1 MEGQNDPEKKPPTLW
16 YDLLDPTDHIKIAAF
31 NGDLPQLK
39 VALSRIDLDKLVFP
53 SAIKMAAMNHHL
65 DCVEYLITVSA
76 EYEAKVEV
84 KREADAKAERELEL
98 ENAPAAHKKQCPSCG
113 PIVTKYSNCP
123 RCWGP
128 VSKRQ

>member
-16 YDLLDPTDHIKIAAF
+16 YDLLDPTDRIKIAAF

-39 VALSRIDLDKLVFP
+39 VALSRIDLDKLMFK
-53 SAIKMAAMNHHL
+53 SAIKMATMNHHL

-76 EYEAKVEV
+76 EHEAKVE
-84 KREADAKAERELEL
+84 AERELEL
-98 ENAPAAHKKQCPSCG
+98 ENAPAAHKKHCPSCG

>member
-1 MEGQNDPEKKPPTLW
+1 MEGQNDPGKKPSTLW

-39 VALSRIDLDKLVFP
+39 VGLSRIDLDKLVFP

-76 EYEAKVEV
+76 EHEAKVE
-84 KREADAKAERELEL
+84 AERELEL

-113 PIVTKYSNCP
+113 PVVTKYSNCP